1 MPHHFAVRIWD
12 LVFLEG
18 YEAVIIATVAQM
30 VMLQNKIKMEPS
42 FNEIFEYVHFL
53 QTPSLTAD
61 IQVAATEERT
71 RMGHGGL
78 HEMLRTG
85 SQGVEKI
92 LQEGQEEEESY
103 LDPSQTIKAIV
114 PLTTRLS
121 RKPVSKK
128 DRTGDYPDST
138 GWNKWR

>member
-1 MPHHFAVRIWD
+1 
-12 LVFLEG
+12 
-18 YEAVIIATVAQM
+18 M

-92 LQEGQEEEESY
+92 LQEEEESC
-103 LDPSQTIKAIV
+103 LDPAQTIKLV
-114 PLTTRLS
+114 PL
-121 RKPVSKK
+121 
-128 DRTGDYPDST
+128 DYPDSVANPFPRKI
-138 GWNKWR
+138 GQEIIQIAQGGIMALAP